1 MDQLVGLGQS
11 PQDPVAQ
18 LTTAMQTLQDSIAG
32 PANGVK
38 TALDSISGLYN
49 STATPP
55 PAGSQAAM
63 AALLSASTDT
73 TIGPAIT
80 PTLTALGTAL
90 TNVDGQAATA
100 ATNFTNA
107 YTAANTLATD
117 YGALQTSN
125 QQLAQALQTLYA
137 AAGYT
142 DYTTPIGTVAAAV
155 GAQQAKIAAL
165 QQQITQLQQKPAPP
179 APAPVPIAP
188 VVVAPVA
195 TPLLNPT
202 TIIAGI
208 AALAVIG
215 GGIWWYTSAQKKKKL
230 GMLPTSRR
238 PTMPSAAPMMGEQ
251 QPASAQRPA
260 RRSFPMSS
268 RPNATARALMPRSVQ
283 ARGGHHA

>member
-11 PQDPVAQ
+11 PTDPVAA
-18 LTTAMQTLQDSIAG
+18 LTTAMQTLQDSISG

-63 AALLSASTDT
+63 TALLNASSDT
-73 TIGPAIT
+73 TIGPAIN
-80 PTLTALGTAL
+80 PTLAALGTAL
-90 TNVDGQAATA
+90 TGADGQAATA
-100 ATNFTNA
+100 ATNFTSA
-107 YTAANTLATD
+107 YAAANTLATD

-155 GAQQAKIAAL
+155 GAQQTKITAL

-179 APAPVPIAP
+179 APAPIAP

-215 GGIWWYTSAQKKKKL
+215 GGIWWYTSSQKKKKL
-230 GMLPTSRR
+230 GMLPASRR
-238 PTMPSAAPMMGEQ
+238 PTVPSGAPMLGMGEQ
-251 QPASAQRPA
+251 QAAPAQRPV
-260 RRSFPMSS
+260 RRSYPMSS

-283 ARGGHHA
+283 ARGHHA